1 MAWSGGLPA
10 WGWTWLGRY
19 ATTQAVPPLTATQA
33 FPDGGSLPWMDLAVL
48 VLYLVGTVAFGL
60 WVGRRS
66 GSPEQFM
73 AAGGRLPGWAVGLSI
88 FGTYVSSISFL
99 ALPGKAVGG
108 DWNPFVF
115 SLSLPLTAWV
125 AVRYFVP
132 FYRGLGGVSAYE
144 HLEARF
150 GLWARFYAGGCY
162 LLTQVGRM
170 GTIMYLV
177 ALALAPLTGWSVP
190 ALILVS
196 GVAVVC
202 YAMLGGITAVIWT
215 DVVQSLVL
223 IAGALLSVGLL
234 LFGMP
239 EGPGQLF
246 RIASEHHKLS
256 LGSWAP
262 DFTVSSFWV
271 VLLYGVFINLQNFG
285 IDQNYVQ
292 RYHTARS
299 PQAAARSV
307 WTGALL
313 YLPVSAFFLFIGTGL
328 FAFYTA
334 QPERLGAGLSL
345 TETPDRVF
353 PHFIVTEIPAGLTG
367 LVIAAI
373 FAAAQSTVSSSVN
386 SAATLIGW
394 DFYRRAKKGQV
405 SEAGMMRV
413 LRGSTLVM
421 GALGT
426 AAAMAMIRMRSAL
439 DAWWDWAGVASGGM
453 LGLFLLGLI
462 VRRARNVH
470 AATAV
475 VIGLL
480 VIVWMTLSSRA
491 WWPASWEGVRC
502 PLHQYMIVVVGT
514 TTILL
519 VGFGLSM
526 LGGGPGGRHA
536 DGQPDRAR

>member
-1 MAWSGGLPA
+1 MTPTDTLPGA
-10 WGWTWLGRY
+10 
-19 ATTQAVPPLTATQA
+19 
-33 FPDGGSLPWMDLAVL
+33 GSLPWLDLTVL
-48 VLYLVGTVAFGL
+48 LLYLVGTVAFGL
-60 WVGRRS
+60 WMGRRS
-66 GSPEQFM
+66 GSPDQFM

-108 DWNPFVF
+108 DWNAFVF
-115 SLSLPLTAWV
+115 SLTLPLAAWI
-125 AVRYFVP
+125 AVRWFVP

-150 GLWARFYAGGCY
+150 GPWARFYAAGCY

-190 ALILVS
+190 GLILVT
-196 GVAVVC
+196 GVAVVF

-246 RIASEHHKLS
+246 RIAAEHHKFS

-262 DFTVSSFWV
+262 DFTISSFWV

-285 IDQNYVQ
+285 IDQSYVQ

-299 PQAAARSV
+299 PAAAARSV

-345 TETPDRVF
+345 AETPDRVF
-353 PHFIVTEIPAGLTG
+353 PHFIVAEIPAGLTG

-394 DFYRRAKKGQV
+394 DFYRRAKGGRV
-405 SEAGMMRV
+405 SEKAMMRV
-413 LRGSTLVM
+413 LRGATLVM
-421 GALGT
+421 GVAGT
-426 AAAMAMIRMRSAL
+426 AAALAMIRMKSAL

-453 LGLFLLGLI
+453 LGLFLLGL
-462 VRRARNVH
+462 VSRRARNVH
-470 AATAV
+470 AAVAV
-475 VIGLL
+475 MVGLL
-480 VIVWMTLSSRA
+480 VIVWMTLSSRE
-491 WWPASWEGVRC
+491 WWPAAWEAVRC
-502 PLHQYMIVVVGT
+502 PLHSYMIVVVGT

-519 VGFGLSM
+519 AGFLLSIC
-526 LGGGPGGRHA
+526 GGAGSGNEPGGQSSA
-536 DGQPDRAR
+536 GG